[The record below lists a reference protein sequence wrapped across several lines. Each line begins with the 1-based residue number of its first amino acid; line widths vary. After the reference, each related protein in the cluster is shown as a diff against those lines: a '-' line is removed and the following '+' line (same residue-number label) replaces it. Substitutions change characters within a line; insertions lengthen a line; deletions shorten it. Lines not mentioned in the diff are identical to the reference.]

1 MEIAILG
8 LAVLVLFG
16 PKQLPQLMRK
26 AGKIMHEVRKASYE
40 FQSSLEREV
49 EDDHYKRQHRREKKR
64 KEKAEK
70 LGISP
75 DELDPTKNPEP
86 AADVAAAPATNGTH
100 APANG
105 SHPESAAPPE
115 PQPADAP
122 AAAEPVNG
130 ESGKTSTS
138 S

>member
-1 MEIAILG
+1 MFGLGGMEIAILG

-49 EDDHYKRQHRREKKR
+49 EDDSYKRQHRREKKR
-64 KEKAEK
+64 KEKAAK

-75 DELDPTKNPEP
+75 DELDPAKQQEPVSAGTGDAVPPP
-86 AADVAAAPATNGTH
+86 AAGSTNGTH

-105 SHPESAAPPE
+105 
-115 PQPADAP
+115 
-122 AAAEPVNG
+122 
-130 ESGKTSTS
+130 
-138 S
+138 